1 MSFDPIQE
9 DCLRLILQDM
19 RRKRVFPLENPAFIE
34 HDMDVYSQD
43 PARLIKTDEDRSFH
57 LTTRAAEMVDYRIP
71 FVTDEAE
78 IDRMS
83 DEAEGMLREAAEL
96 DPSNWDARRMLSAL
110 VAQSNDEYV
119 SYLLDAREEVEHDC
133 ALMVASAQDPY
144 SREFAAVI
152 GRNPYLRWLAAISSQ
167 ALICGQYRLAL
178 RTAEESLSYAPD
190 DPGDVRH
197 TGMFALAKLEA
208 TRKELADYRRRHAA
222 SYALPSPRNRRPHPA
237 EKDLDPWSLL
247 AQMSVAYRE
256 LDYDGASRLLRI
268 LLKRSPHAAHALF
281 YQAEFPEGVFGRVNV
296 MPSSEDELVLA
307 ISEATPLLQEG
318 MGAPEASSFS
328 TWISQNDAV
337 QDALDQQ
344 DAQLTPHFGGATGGE
359 N

>member
-144 SREFAAVI
+144 SREFAAGI
-152 GRNPYLRWLAAISSQ
+152 GRNPQPAMAGGHLIPGAYLRTIPP
-167 ALICGQYRLAL
+167 RLAHGGREPLL
-178 RTAEESLSYAPD
+178 R
-190 DPGDVRH
+190 PGRPRRCPAHRHVRP
-197 TGMFALAKLEA
+197 GK
-208 TRKELADYRRRHAA
+208 TRGNPQRARR
-222 SYALPSPRNRRPHPA
+222 LPSPPRG
-237 EKDLDPWSLL
+237 K
-247 AQMSVAYRE
+247 
-256 LDYDGASRLLRI
+256 LRAA
-268 LLKRSPHAAHALF
+268 LSTQPSP
-281 YQAEFPEGVFGRVNV
+281 PPR
-296 MPSSEDELVLA
+296 
-307 ISEATPLLQEG
+307 
-318 MGAPEASSFS
+318 
-328 TWISQNDAV
+328 
-337 QDALDQQ
+337 
-344 DAQLTPHFGGATGGE
+344 
-359 N
+359 

>member
-34 HDMDVYSQD
+34 RDMDVYSQD

-119 SYLLDAREEVEHDC
+119 SYLLDAR
-133 ALMVASAQDPY
+133 
-144 SREFAAVI
+144 
-152 GRNPYLRWLAAISSQ
+152 
-167 ALICGQYRLAL
+167 
-178 RTAEESLSYAPD
+178 
-190 DPGDVRH
+190 
-197 TGMFALAKLEA
+197 
-208 TRKELADYRRRHAA
+208 
-222 SYALPSPRNRRPHPA
+222 
-237 EKDLDPWSLL
+237 
-247 AQMSVAYRE
+247 
-256 LDYDGASRLLRI
+256 
-268 LLKRSPHAAHALF
+268 
-281 YQAEFPEGVFGRVNV
+281 
-296 MPSSEDELVLA
+296 
-307 ISEATPLLQEG
+307 
-318 MGAPEASSFS
+318 
-328 TWISQNDAV
+328 
-337 QDALDQQ
+337 
-344 DAQLTPHFGGATGGE
+344 
-359 N
+359 

>member
-34 HDMDVYSQD
+34 RDMDVYSQD

-144 SREFAAVI
+144 SREFAAGI
-152 GRNPYLRWLAAISSQ
+152 GRNRTCDGWRPSHPRRLSADNTALPCARRKRASPTPRTTQAMSGTPACSPWQNSRQPAKSSP
-167 ALICGQYRLAL
+167 ATVA
-178 RTAEESLSYAPD
+178 
-190 DPGDVRH
+190 
-197 TGMFALAKLEA
+197 A
-208 TRKELADYRRRHAA
+208 TR
-222 SYALPSPRNRRPHPA
+222 
-237 EKDLDPWSLL
+237 
-247 AQMSVAYRE
+247 
-256 LDYDGASRLLRI
+256 
-268 LLKRSPHAAHALF
+268 
-281 YQAEFPEGVFGRVNV
+281 
-296 MPSSEDELVLA
+296 
-307 ISEATPLLQEG
+307 
-318 MGAPEASSFS
+318 
-328 TWISQNDAV
+328 
-337 QDALDQQ
+337 
-344 DAQLTPHFGGATGGE
+344 
-359 N
+359 